1 VLSYYDN
8 LVTSTIYVLVCFG

>member
-1 VLSYYDN
+1 VLLYYDN